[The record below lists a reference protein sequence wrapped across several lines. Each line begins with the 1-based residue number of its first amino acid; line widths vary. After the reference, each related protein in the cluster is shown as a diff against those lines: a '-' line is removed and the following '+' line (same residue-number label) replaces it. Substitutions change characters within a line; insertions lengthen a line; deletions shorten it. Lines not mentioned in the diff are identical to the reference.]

1 MSEDITYNE
10 LRTFIEQQIKLL
22 QKPVVRDKRINY
34 IIKNQIHL
42 SETEH
47 NFAPN
52 ITTGGGASSLNTRRN
67 NKRSNKSDTND
78 NIAGTDN
85 EDFEDTNN
93 YEDSIDNISDT
104 DSDKG
109 PKQPVAELTTKQV
122 DKLVKLINQNLTK
135 TYRKFYLKQS
145 IHQVT
150 LQIIDNESNKNIIR
164 LNNLLKLNDILTCFE
179 IPNLNGT
186 VLNPID
192 ISGTSLSSDT
202 DNNNNH
208 DSFLEESVES
218 NVNFHGLVKFN
229 KDEILEYID
238 ELPPPQLLRV
248 TENNGENDDDNG
260 ENQILDENSLDQNDI
275 FKKENLQIYET
286 QRNTLIENK
295 NRLVYLQEK
304 LQHYKKIKESIIKNL
319 FGTSEI
325 NYDESVNL
333 IKSNF
338 LSNSKDNNND
348 LKNEIVKT
356 SELIDTLTEK
366 LENKTVL
373 ENLKKKIVRN
383 FREDIGDDL
392 F

>member
-1 MSEDITYNE
+1 MKIQS
-10 LRTFIEQQIKLL
+10 
-22 QKPVVRDKRINY
+22 
-34 IIKNQIHL
+34 IIL
-42 SETEH
+42 V
-47 NFAPN
+47 
-52 ITTGGGASSLNTRRN
+52 
-67 NKRSNKSDTND
+67 
-78 NIAGTDN
+78 IA
-85 EDFEDTNN
+85 
-93 YEDSIDNISDT
+93 I
-104 DSDKG
+104 
-109 PKQPVAELTTKQV
+109 
-122 DKLVKLINQNLTK
+122 NLTK

-192 ISGTSLSSDT
+192 ISETSFSS
-202 DNNNNH
+202 NNNN
-208 DSFLEESVES
+208 DSFFEESVES

-248 TENNGENDDDNG
+248 TEDNVDDDNDNRG
-260 ENQILDENSLDQNDI
+260 DLTLDMNSLDQNDI
-275 FKKENLQIYET
+275 FNKENLQIYET

-295 NRLVYLQEK
+295 NRLIYLQEK

-325 NYDESVNL
+325 DYDESVNL

-348 LKNEIVKT
+348 LKNEILQT
-356 SELIDTLTEK
+356 GELIDTLTEK
-366 LENKTVL
+366 LEIK
-373 ENLKKKIVRN
+373 
-383 FREDIGDDL
+383 L
-392 F
+392 FLII

>member
-10 LRTFIEQQIKLL
+10 LRTFIEQQIKKI

-34 IIKNQIHL
+34 IIKNQIEL

-47 NFAPN
+47 NSSISFK
-52 ITTGGGASSLNTRRN
+52 TGGGASSFNVRRN
-67 NKRSNKSDTND
+67 NKRSNISNTNEY
-78 NIAGTDN
+78 IAGSDS

-93 YEDSIDNISDT
+93 YEDSIDNISDG
-104 DSDKG
+104 DSVKD
-109 PKQPVAELTTKQV
+109 PKQQVVELTTKQV
-122 DKLVKLINQNLTK
+122 DKLIKLINQNLIK

-192 ISGTSLSSDT
+192 ISDTSFLS
-202 DNNNNH
+202 NNNN
-208 DSFLEESVES
+208 DSFFEESVES

-248 TENNGENDDDNG
+248 TEDNVDDENDNSGD
-260 ENQILDENSLDQNDI
+260 QILDINSLGQNDI
-275 FKKENLQIYET
+275 FNKENLQIYET

-295 NRLVYLQEK
+295 NRLIYLQEK

-325 NYDESVNL
+325 DYDESVNL

-348 LKNEIVKT
+348 LKNEILQT
-356 SELIDTLTEK
+356 GELIDTLTEK
-366 LENKTVL
+366 FENKTVL
-373 ENLKKKIVRN
+373 DNLKKKIARN
-383 FREDIGDDL
+383 FEEDIGDD